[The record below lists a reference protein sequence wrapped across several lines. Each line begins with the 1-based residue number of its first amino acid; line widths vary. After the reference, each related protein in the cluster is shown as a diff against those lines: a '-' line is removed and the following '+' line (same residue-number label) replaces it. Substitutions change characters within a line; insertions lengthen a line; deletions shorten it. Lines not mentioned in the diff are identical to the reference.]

1 MTKPNVGDT
10 DGSINLLDV
19 FCDINYDGVVLNL
32 ETMLQ
37 LSYDDMYH
45 IWKRIK
51 TQKEYEAKMIKKANS
66 K

>member
-1 MTKPNVGDT
+1 LTKPNFGGP

-19 FCDINYDGVVLNL
+19 FCDINYDGINLNL

-51 TQKEYEAKMIKKANS
+51 TQKEYEAAQIKKAN
-66 K
+66 KK